1 MFGSQ
6 SLIKMLKIEGYWD
19 YETSLVTNLGLKVE
33 FDKKKAEYSGDL
45 RKAMTAVLM
54 AYLEK
59 TYPE

>member
-1 MFGSQ
+1 
-6 SLIKMLKIEGYWD
+6 MLKIEGYWE
-19 YETSLVTNLGLKVE
+19 YKASLVTNLGLKVE